1 MNEDLELSTDDL
13 FNSVHNESDRSLRAE
28 LACRLAAINET
39 QNTQFRFGKSKH
51 CPTTWDTL
59 SCWPQTPA
67 DRFAVIPCFSE
78 LRGIPY
84 DSSQNATRECLAN
97 GEWANRSSYDKC
109 SPITHEELEL
119 IRDIWNVRDASM
131 IYYFGYGLSLL
142 AVTLAILIFL
152 YCKDLRGIR
161 CTIHTN
167 LMITFELF
175 ALTWIATA
183 TLQSNQSSNENISRI
198 VCWLYLLL
206 PYFTSTQFFWMFIE
220 GLYLYILVVKTFSGD
235 NIKLYFYHLI
245 GWGFPAIF
253 ILVWAPMKY
262 FFGKSSENLGELGHL
277 WISQSNCPW
286 QGDDWIDV
294 IFIGPILIV
303 LTLNIYFLC
312 RIMRVLISK
321 LRAESSTESRQYWKA
336 SKALILLMPLLGIA
350 YTLILVTP
358 QSDPAKSIILIL
370 QATFSSTQGLC
381 VSVLFCFRNG
391 EVRKSLK
398 LHFERWSTSRT
409 LPKNVNP
416 TPNRRSI
423 SFKKLSGSSIN
434 SDRSFFSKNPER
446 QSSRESQVE
455 IVAASKGQTT
465 YLNRI
470 VIDEEKTC
478 KKSLL
483 SNGPNIQQQQ
493 SKLIKDYV

>member
-39 QNTQFRFGKSKH
+39 QNTQFRF
-51 CPTTWDTL
+51 
-59 SCWPQTPA
+59 
-67 DRFAVIPCFSE
+67 E
-78 LRGIPY
+78 
-84 DSSQNATRECLAN
+84 NATRECLAN